1 MLFAQVNLFV
11 FFSLSSIS
19 RTFAEFELL
28 RMVVLLLNIAFNLTT
43 FFSLQQYRMTSFL
56 VPTVMHRRGFL
67 EKVLLMQHKP
77 LEGPLNLP

>member
-1 MLFAQVNLFV
+1 
-11 FFSLSSIS
+11 
-19 RTFAEFELL
+19 
-28 RMVVLLLNIAFNLTT
+28 
-43 FFSLQQYRMTSFL
+43 MTSFL